1 MIPVNRPNIT
11 ETDRKVLSGTL
22 LETFISGESPPVKL
36 LQRNLEATLNVKHAA
51 AFSSGTTAIDLC
63 VEALGIKP
71 GDICIVPTFTIIST
85 VSSLLRKGAK
95 LLLVDSDPFTWNMD
109 SSEASRWIDK
119 SVKLIL
125 PVHIYGLSVDMDPI
139 IQRASETN
147 TFVLEDAAEAL
158 GVRYKGKHC
167 GTLGDAGVFSFYA
180 NKIVTGGEGGAVVS
194 NSEKFIDRVSYLR
207 NLCFSP
213 EERFVHKELGWNG
226 RISGLAAS
234 LASSQLSRLDVLVT
248 EKKAIGRQYLDGLA
262 GHPWF
267 DFQPIETDYS
277 SNLFWVFGAVLK
289 NSVPINAK
297 ELQELLKNRG
307 VETRRFFCPIHLQPI
322 NLEKQLEFTSDLRNS
337 EVLWN
342 RGLYFPSGLG
352 NTKEEIETVIDIL
365 WSLVSQLNKK

>member
-1 MIPVNRPNIT
+1 M
-11 ETDRKVLSGTL
+11 
-22 LETFISGESPPVKL
+22 
-36 LQRNLEATLNVKHAA
+36 
-51 AFSSGTTAIDLC
+51 
-63 VEALGIKP
+63 
-71 GDICIVPTFTIIST
+71 
-85 VSSLLRKGAK
+85 
-95 LLLVDSDPFTWNMD
+95 
-109 SSEASRWIDK
+109 
-119 SVKLIL
+119 
-125 PVHIYGLSVDMDPI
+125 
-139 IQRASETN
+139 
-147 TFVLEDAAEAL
+147 LEDAAEAL

-277 SNLFWVFGAVLK
+277 SNLYWVFGAVLK
-289 NSVPINAK
+289 NTVPINAK